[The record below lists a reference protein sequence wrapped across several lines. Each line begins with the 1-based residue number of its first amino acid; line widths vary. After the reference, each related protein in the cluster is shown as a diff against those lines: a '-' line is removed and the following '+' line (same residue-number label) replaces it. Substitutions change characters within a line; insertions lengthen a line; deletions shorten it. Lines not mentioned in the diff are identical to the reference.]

1 MTTQLSNDQAKA
13 IQNLYSQSDK
23 FRNLVNGFVKD
34 EADRALKQ
42 AELLK
47 SFGSAGAAQPVQ
59 SAAKRKVK
67 TGTTSSNKSVKPRG
81 RPKGSKNK
89 KNTDV
94 EQSNNVPSAV
104 EEPSKTTH
112 IDAVSQVLA
121 GNGKKNPMSS
131 GEILEALKKV
141 EFPNYNVPTSATLLT
156 VLHGMKTKNIIKS
169 NGTRPNLR
177 YILAS

>member
-47 SFGSAGAAQPVQ
+47 SFGSAGAVQPAQ
-59 SAAKRKVK
+59 SAAKRKANTGVK
-67 TGTTSSNKSVKPRG
+67 TGKRPG

-141 EFPNYNVPTSATLLT
+141 ELPNYNVPNSATLLT

-177 YILAS
+177 YVLAS